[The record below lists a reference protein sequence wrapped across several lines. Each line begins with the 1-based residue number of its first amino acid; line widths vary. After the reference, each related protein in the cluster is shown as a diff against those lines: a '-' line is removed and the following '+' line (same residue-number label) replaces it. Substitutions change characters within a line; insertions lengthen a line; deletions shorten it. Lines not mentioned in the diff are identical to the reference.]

1 LTIPLTKSDA
11 SDRRARF
18 EAIATPLMGVLYNAA
33 LRWTRQPAEASDLV
47 QETYLRA
54 YRTFD
59 SFAAGTNAKAWLLT
73 IAYSIFVNRY
83 RKQQREPHA
92 VSIDDLGE
100 WHEAFAAPSSERPDA
115 QYGKERMAAEIEQ
128 ALETLPE
135 LFRSA
140 VRLVDVDELSYEEAA
155 TALGCPVGTLRSRL
169 HRARK
174 LLLTALTGYARRAG
188 YLKGGT
194 GNE

>member
-1 LTIPLTKSDA
+1 MTKSDT
-11 SDRRARF
+11 SDRRSRF
-18 EAIATPLMGVLYNAA
+18 EAVATPAMGVVYHAA

-59 SFAAGTNAKAWLLT
+59 SFEAGTNAKAWLLA
-73 IAYSIFVNRY
+73 IAYSIFVNQY
-83 RKQQREPHA
+83 RKQQREPRA
-92 VSIDDLGE
+92 VSIEDVGD
-100 WHEAFAAPSSERPDA
+100 WHTAFATSSSEHPEAKLLRD
-115 QYGKERMAAEIEQ
+115 RMASEVET
-128 ALETLPE
+128 ALDGLPE

-140 VRLVDVDELSYEEAA
+140 VLLVDIDELSYEEAA

-174 LLLTALTGYARRAG
+174 LLLAALSGYARRSG

-194 GNE
+194 ENG

>member
-1 LTIPLTKSDA
+1 MPVVY
-11 SDRRARF
+11 R
-18 EAIATPLMGVLYNAA
+18 AA
-33 LRWTRQPAEASDLV
+33 LRWTRQPAEAGDLL

-83 RKQQREPHA
+83 RKHRREPQSR
-92 VSIDDLGE
+92 SIEDLGE

-115 QYGKERMAAEIEQ
+115 QLVQQRMAAEIEQ
-128 ALETLPE
+128 ALETLPA

-140 VRLVDVDELSYEEAA
+140 VLLVDVDELSYEEAA

-174 LLLTALTGYARRAG
+174 LLLAALTGYARRSG

-194 GNE
+194 GSE

>member
-1 LTIPLTKSDA
+1 
-11 SDRRARF
+11 
-18 EAIATPLMGVLYNAA
+18 MGVLYNAA

-47 QETYLRA
+47 QETCLRA

-59 SFAAGTNAKAWLLT
+59 NFETGTNAKAWLLT

-92 VSIDDLGE
+92 VSIEDLGE
-100 WHEAFAAPSSERPDA
+100 WHEAFAAPSSDHPEA
-115 QYGKERMAAEIEQ
+115 QFRKDRMAAEIEE
-128 ALETLPE
+128 ALENLPE

-140 VRLVDVDELSYEEAA
+140 VLLVDVDELSYEEAA

-174 LLLTALTGYARRAG
+174 LLLNALSGYARRSG
-188 YLKGGT
+188 YLNGGT
-194 GNE
+194 DNE

>member
-1 LTIPLTKSDA
+1 LTNLPTNSSA
-11 SDRRARF
+11 SERRDRF
-18 EAIATPLMGVLYNAA
+18 EAVTTPFMAVVYRAA
-33 LRWTRQPAEASDLV
+33 LRWTRQPAEAGDLL

-92 VSIDDLGE
+92 VSINDLGE

-115 QYGKERMAAEIEQ
+115 QFGKERMAAEIDQ

-135 LFRSA
+135 PFRSA
-140 VRLVDVDELSYEEAA
+140 VLLVDVDELSYEEAA
-155 TALGCPVGTLRSRL
+155 TSLGCPVGTLRSRL

-174 LLLTALTGYARRAG
+174 LLLAALTGYARRAG

>member
-1 LTIPLTKSDA
+1 
-11 SDRRARF
+11 
-18 EAIATPLMGVLYNAA
+18 MGVLYNAA

-59 SFAAGTNAKAWLLT
+59 NFEAGTNAKAWLLA

-83 RKQQREPHA
+83 RRQRRERHA
-92 VSIDDLGE
+92 VSIEDIGE

-115 QYGKERMAAEIEQ
+115 QLGRERMAGEIEH

-140 VRLVDVDELSYEEAA
+140 VLLVHVDELSYEEAA

-174 LLLTALTGYARRAG
+174 LLLRALAGYARGAG

>member
-1 LTIPLTKSDA
+1 MTAA
-11 SDRRARF
+11 SERAAPDRRARF
-18 EAIATPLMGVLYNAA
+18 EALATPLMGVLYSTA

-59 SFAAGTNAKAWLLT
+59 RFEAGTNAKAWLLT

-92 VSIDDLGE
+92 VSIEDVGD
-100 WHEAFAAPSSERPDA
+100 WHAAFAASSENPEV
-115 QYGKERMAAEIEQ
+115 QYGRDRMATEVEA
-128 ALETLPE
+128 ALGELPD

-140 VRLVDVDELSYEEAA
+140 VLLVDVDELSYEEAA

-174 LLLTALTGYARRAG
+174 LLLAALSGYARRSG

-194 GNE
+194 VNE

>member
-1 LTIPLTKSDA
+1 MTAAFEPVA
-11 SDRRARF
+11 PERRARF
-18 EAIATPLMGVLYNAA
+18 EAIAMPFMGVLYSAA
-33 LRWTRQPAEASDLV
+33 LRWTRQPADASDLV

-59 SFAAGTNAKAWLLT
+59 SFEAGTNAKAWLLA

-92 VSIDDLGE
+92 VSIEEVGD
-100 WHEAFAAPSSERPDA
+100 WHIAFAASSTESPEE
-115 QYGKERMAAEIEQ
+115 QYGRDRMTTEVEAALGE
-128 ALETLPE
+128 LPE
-135 LFRSA
+135 LFRAA
-140 VRLVDVDELSYEEAA
+140 VLLVDVGDLSYEEAA